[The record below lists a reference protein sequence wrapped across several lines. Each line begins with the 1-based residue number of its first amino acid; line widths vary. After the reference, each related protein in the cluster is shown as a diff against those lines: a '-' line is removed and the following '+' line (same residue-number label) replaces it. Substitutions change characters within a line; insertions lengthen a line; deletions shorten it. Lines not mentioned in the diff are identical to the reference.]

1 MARPFYGHVSGP
13 RDIVKINRKIRSEI
27 RQTNSRAQLIEL
39 QKRSQYLY
47 TLTFSPAW
55 KTKFRGKIRKI
66 RKVAKREFMKTRE
79 LVQKKLG
86 SRSRRSRRS
95 RGRGRR

>member
-1 MARPFYGHVSGP
+1 MGGKPFYGHVSGP
-13 RDIVKINRKIRSEI
+13 RDIVKINRKIRREI
-27 RQTNSRAQLIEL
+27 KQTNSRAQLLEL

-66 RKVAKREFMKTRE
+66 RKVARREFEKTRE
-79 LVQKKLG
+79 LVQKRLG
-86 SRSRRSRRS
+86 RSRR
-95 RGRGRR
+95 RGRR